1 MKVELIIEKGTDGDD
16 LDGRVILGGSIIV
29 GQADNLEELIPTMKE
44 LVVDLA
50 SNELKEVK
58 KWEPLREGKVEFDIQ
73 YDLVAFFSAFNYLI
87 ISEVAKKAEMNP
99 SLVRAYSKGIKY
111 PSEKQVK
118 KLEEAVHN
126 LAREMGAVTLIAP

>member
-1 MKVELIIEKGTDGDD
+1 MKVELIIEKGADGDG
-16 LDGRVILGGSIIV
+16 LDGRVILGGSIII

-111 PSEKQVK
+111 PSERQVK
-118 KLEEAVHN
+118 KIEEAVHN
-126 LAREMGAVTLIAP
+126 LAKQLGEVTLIAP